1 MKKRFF
7 CLLLPFFVFPLFA
20 QEKTDLTRVDLQEYK
35 PILLPVKAHS
45 VYPDQ
50 ELVVKLTGYNHK
62 GTDLKFSFTWSL
74 GGEMDQKKKE
84 FKWTPTENDIGIHP
98 IIFTA
103 IDTFTNQQ
111 VSQPA
116 IITVKAR
123 QYRPTLE
130 IKSNRPLPDGFLVLD
145 EGDDLALVVQA
156 NDRNPTDRLTLGYYV
171 NNDHGK
177 KFGNAKF
184 EVNDKVA
191 IFLWS
196 PNDTQAKEKTLNLTF
211 FVEDQTGLRA
221 EKTVPVFVND
231 IVHIPVFKNKTRE
244 YFIDEGEILSFNVY
258 ATDDDR
264 EKITY
269 KILSTD
275 IKQNDYYFDG
285 NTGKFQWKP
294 TFEYARQ
301 KTDYRLI
308 FSASDQSH
316 TVYDTIG
323 IKVDPKNYPP
333 EIEPVRDR
341 EIKENEELVIRL
353 VVNDKNGDEN
363 LKVSVVESDFDG
375 YRFDPRTRVFR
386 WTPPF
391 SFVNRSG
398 KRRVQVKFRVTDTV
412 TDAFTVAKITVLD
425 REDPRE
431 ILISYSKSLASAKK
445 LSGEIGVM
453 EANLKYTLERKRYWN
468 TVFDISTIVVG
479 ALTGI
484 ASSPIASD
492 KLRES
497 AIPIAGAA
505 TTLFGIRAVIDKSSD
520 KISDLKNKVM
530 ILKGNVDLSINSII
544 RDYSETPSLTTT
556 DSFSFKQDFADFKQK
571 ITEFEAQN
579 EKLKTEYSGLSV
591 KEKK

>member
-275 IKQNDYYFDG
+275 I
-285 NTGKFQWKP
+285 
-294 TFEYARQ
+294 
-301 KTDYRLI
+301 
-308 FSASDQSH
+308 
-316 TVYDTIG
+316 
-323 IKVDPKNYPP
+323 
-333 EIEPVRDR
+333 
-341 EIKENEELVIRL
+341 
-353 VVNDKNGDEN
+353 
-363 LKVSVVESDFDG
+363 
-375 YRFDPRTRVFR
+375 
-386 WTPPF
+386 
-391 SFVNRSG
+391 
-398 KRRVQVKFRVTDTV
+398 
-412 TDAFTVAKITVLD
+412 
-425 REDPRE
+425 
-431 ILISYSKSLASAKK
+431 
-445 LSGEIGVM
+445 
-453 EANLKYTLERKRYWN
+453 
-468 TVFDISTIVVG
+468 
-479 ALTGI
+479 
-484 ASSPIASD
+484 
-492 KLRES
+492 
-497 AIPIAGAA
+497 
-505 TTLFGIRAVIDKSSD
+505 
-520 KISDLKNKVM
+520 
-530 ILKGNVDLSINSII
+530 
-544 RDYSETPSLTTT
+544 
-556 DSFSFKQDFADFKQK
+556 
-571 ITEFEAQN
+571 
-579 EKLKTEYSGLSV
+579 
-591 KEKK
+591 